1 MTTTAATTTTTT
13 AQPPP
18 RPIRLFLVDDHP
30 LVRDGLRA
38 RLGAMP
44 NLEIVGEAGSGAE
57 ALALLD
63 TLRPDLMLVDVGM
76 KDMNGIDL
84 AALVLERNDQQHR
97 QPAPHIVMLSMYD
110 NPEYVQKAMQVG
122 ARGYVLKD
130 APAAEIVA
138 AIEAVSAGGTFLSP
152 AVSKKL
158 FRNQA
163 PRPLLTPR
171 ESEILTALGRGE
183 SSKQI
188 ARDLGLSVR
197 TVEAHRQS
205 IKRRLGI
212 EGQAELIKY
221 AVEHAREF
229 GQG

>member
-1 MTTTAATTTTTT
+1 MTTTAAPATT
-13 AQPPP
+13 APQPP

-57 ALALLD
+57 ALALID
-63 TLRPDLMLVDVGM
+63 TVRCDLMLVDVGM

-84 AALVLERNDQQHR
+84 AALVLQRDQQHPH
-97 QPAPHIVMLSMYD
+97 PAPHIVMLSMYD

-188 ARDLGLSVR
+188 ARDLSLSVR

>member
-1 MTTTAATTTTTT
+1 MT
-13 AQPPP
+13 Q
-18 RPIRLFLVDDHP
+18 RPVVRLFLVDDHP

-38 RLGAMP
+38 RLDP
-44 NLEIVGEAGSGAE
+44 LPSIEIVGEAGSATE
-57 ALALLD
+57 ALAVIE
-63 TLRPDLMLVDVGM
+63 TLRPDLVLADVGM
-76 KDMNGIDL
+76 KDMSGIEL
-84 AALVLERNDQQHR
+84 AALLQQR
-97 QPAPHIVMLSMYD
+97 QPAVRVVMLSMYD
-110 NPEYVQKAMQVG
+110 NPEYVQQALQAG

-152 AVSKKL
+152 AVSQRL
-158 FRNQA
+158 FRNQVSK
-163 PRPLLTPR
+163 PMLTPR
-171 ESEILTALGRGE
+171 ESEILSALGRGH

-205 IKRRLGI
+205 IKRRLGL

-221 AVEHAREF
+221 AVEHARRI
-229 GQG
+229 